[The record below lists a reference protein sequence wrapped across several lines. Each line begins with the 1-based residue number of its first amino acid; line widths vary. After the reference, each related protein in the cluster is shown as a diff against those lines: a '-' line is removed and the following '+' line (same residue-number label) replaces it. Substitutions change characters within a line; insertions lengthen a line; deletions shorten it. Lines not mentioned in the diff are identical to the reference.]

1 MASRSPLVWR
11 VTWVVGQMVLDQ
23 QAALNP
29 PTLAPHRKW
38 CCSMVVIWCFSQ
50 RMVSRGVAA
59 RRRVLSLAPH
69 LHHCKVYVYIYIQ
82 RRYPLST
89 GGAGYYVINDTM
101 LNYMILYYS
110 LLQVVP
116 QLRDPPDT

>member
-11 VTWVVGQMVLDQ
+11 VTWVVVQMVLDQ

-50 RMVSRGVAA
+50 RMVSLGIAA
-59 RRRVLSLAPH
+59 RRVAALRAVLSMAPH
-69 LHHCKVYVYIYIQ
+69 LHRCKVYMYIYLYMYIQ
-82 RRYPLST
+82 RRTS
-89 GGAGYYVINDTM
+89 
-101 LNYMILYYS
+101 
-110 LLQVVP
+110 
-116 QLRDPPDT
+116 